1 MKFLSLS
8 IFLLVGTM
16 FLAVP
21 AIAQQ
26 GGNAD
31 TQRDILL
38 QKIKADKKLLVSM
51 NMDDLTDAEGKAFWP
66 VYDEYQKE
74 LEQLNQ
80 RLGKAI
86 SEYAQALN
94 KGPLPDDTAKKL
106 MEEALAID
114 EGELK
119 LKQSTAEKL
128 GKVMPMRK
136 VARYLQMET
145 KIRAIIKAELAR
157 EIPLAY

>member
-1 MKFLSLS
+1 MAVYRCRDKPQKGEDPMKFLSLS

-26 GGNAD
+26 GGTAD

-74 LEQLNQ
+74 LEKLNQ

-86 SEYAQALN
+86 MDYAQEIN
-94 KGPLPDDTAKKL
+94 KGP
-106 MEEALAID
+106 
-114 EGELK
+114 
-119 LKQSTAEKL
+119 
-128 GKVMPMRK
+128 
-136 VARYLQMET
+136 
-145 KIRAIIKAELAR
+145 
-157 EIPLAY
+157 